1 MHFKSQEKRRAQ
13 TSNLINT
20 SFSSV
25 LLYFNFTSTVPLL
38 LFPTFFSCKCHTS
51 ENTQGSFLHILT
63 TDEIQADVNTAWGV
77 PECDRAAE
85 RHSPSFCLPPSR
97 GAITADTESTIS
109 ALTEPPPTH
118 ASTQNVTHLDNW
130 KVCPPTNSLQVP
142 EVRLVCFMQTN
153 HVKAAAAAEP
163 VQTVEQSAD
172 VKQAEGVDPLKSFHL
187 QMKSFHCQLIS
198 REICYYLCK
207 TTRAE
212 TINLGLYRLID
223 YFNCSVLQFSL
234 KLVLCKY

>member
-130 KVCPPTNSLQVP
+130 KVCPPP
-142 EVRLVCFMQTN
+142 PPQT
-153 HVKAAAAAEP
+153 P
-163 VQTVEQSAD
+163 
-172 VKQAEGVDPLKSFHL
+172 
-187 QMKSFHCQLIS
+187 CRS
-198 REICYYLCK
+198 RRCGWC
-207 TTRAE
+207 
-212 TINLGLYRLID
+212 
-223 YFNCSVLQFSL
+223 
-234 KLVLCKY
+234 VLCKPTMWRPPPPPSPYRQSSRAQTSNRRKVWILWRASICKWKVFTVSWFHVKYVIICVKRLGLKRLI